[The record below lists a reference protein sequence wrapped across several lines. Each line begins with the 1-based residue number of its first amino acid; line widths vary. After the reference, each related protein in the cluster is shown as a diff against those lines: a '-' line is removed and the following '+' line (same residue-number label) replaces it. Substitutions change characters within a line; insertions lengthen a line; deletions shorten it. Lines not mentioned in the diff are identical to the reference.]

1 MKVPKIINRFAVIS
15 VLLICGS
22 SSAFS
27 QNKENDFKNKTP
39 EERAKFQTE
48 MMKSKLNL
56 NAEQQSKI
64 EGINLNYAKKFE
76 PIIKSSDSKISR
88 FKQAMSLQKAKD
100 EELKKVFT
108 ASQYK
113 QYEKFQEE
121 LKGKL
126 KDKI

>member
-1 MKVPKIINRFAVIS
+1 MKTPKITNFFVALLALSIS
-15 VLLICGS
+15 SLT
-22 SSAFS
+22 SAFA
-27 QNKENDFKNKTP
+27 QNKANDLKHKTP

-56 NAEQQSKI
+56 NAQQQGKI
-64 EGINLNYAKKFE
+64 EVINLNYAKKFE
-76 PIIKSSDSKISR
+76 PIIKSSDSKMTR

-108 ASQYK
+108 AGQFQ

>member
-1 MKVPKIINRFAVIS
+1 MKTPKIIKSFVALLALLVSSLNSVFA
-15 VLLICGS
+15 
-22 SSAFS
+22 
-27 QNKENDFKNKTP
+27 QNQANDLKHKTP

-56 NAEQQSKI
+56 DAQEQSKI
-64 EGINLNYAKKFE
+64 EVINLNYAKKFE
-76 PIIKSSDSKISR
+76 PVIKSTDSKVTR

-100 EELKKVFT
+100 EELKKIFT
-108 ASQYK
+108 ASQYR

-126 KDKI
+126 KDKM

>member
-1 MKVPKIINRFAVIS
+1 MKVPKIINRFAAIS

-27 QNKENDFKNKTP
+27 QNKENNFKNKTP